1 MTEKIATPVALI
13 VTVGLLVWAAARPSP
28 WRPIVSYRTG
38 LVGRT
43 DGQIHNA
50 RLAAESING
59 TILQPGAV
67 FSFNRIVGLWTAD
80 RGYVKAP
87 VSYDG
92 ELIRSWGGGVC
103 QTSTTLY
110 NAALITGLEI
120 VERHR
125 HQFPPRYAP
134 PGQDAAVAYDDID
147 LRFRNPYHWP
157 LKIEATVES
166 DWIVCRVL
174 SQKPLGTSFSV
185 ERELRQVTPP
195 TEVTWLHAAD
205 PSQAIRWRVVNRG
218 LPGIRVAVYRRAT
231 SGRTSTRILISEDT
245 YPPINRLVRGE

>member
-1 MTEKIATPVALI
+1 M
-13 VTVGLLVWAAARPSP
+13 RC
-28 WRPIVSYRTG
+28 WRPIASYRTE
-38 LVGRT
+38 LAGRT

-59 TILQPGAV
+59 RILQPGAV
-67 FSFNRIVGLWTAD
+67 FSFNRIVGSWTAD

-110 NAALITGLEI
+110 NAVLLSGMKI

-125 HQFPPRYAP
+125 HQFAPRYAP
-134 PGQDAAVAYDDID
+134 PGQDAAVAQEDID
-147 LRFRNPYHWP
+147 LRFRNPYRWP
-157 LKIEATVES
+157 LKIEAAVES

-174 SQKPLGTSFSV
+174 SRKPLGSTFSV

-195 TEVTWLHAAD
+195 TEVTKVRAGDSSA
-205 PSQAIRWRVVNRG
+205 AIRWRVVNHG
-218 LPGIRVAVYRRAT
+218 LPGVRVAVYRRAI
-231 SGRTSTRILISEDT
+231 SAQASTRTLISEDT
-245 YPPINRLVRGE
+245 YPPMNRLVYGE